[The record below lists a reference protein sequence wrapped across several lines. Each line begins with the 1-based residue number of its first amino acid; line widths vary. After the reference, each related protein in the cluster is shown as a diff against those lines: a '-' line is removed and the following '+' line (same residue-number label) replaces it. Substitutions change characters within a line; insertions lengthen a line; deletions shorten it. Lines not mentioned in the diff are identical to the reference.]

1 MLVNRWRRQW
11 RHLRLLRNRRHLLLL
26 WRHRWLLASSLL
38 RQKWFRTPKLLSL
51 YVIHHWRPLWH
62 KVLCLPMLFH
72 WGRSLGHKVL
82 SLGQLIHRRLSLRYE
97 LFRRTVKL
105 LLSMFHHLRGS
116 RWHELFWAIKLLLA
130 MFHHWRPTLHLMWM
144 LKGPRRNWW
153 WWQVH
158 GYRWLHKHL
167 LHSMLDMLDL
177 VARTRATKMCI
188 RLWQGWSPI
197 AFTTI
202 PLPFPRAYT
211 WITSLLVLKVD

>member
-1 MLVNRWRRQW
+1 
-11 RHLRLLRNRRHLLLL
+11 
-26 WRHRWLLASSLL
+26 
-38 RQKWFRTPKLLSL
+38 
-51 YVIHHWRPLWH
+51 
-62 KVLCLPMLFH
+62 MLFH

-82 SLGQLIHRRLSLRYE
+82 SLGQLIHRRLSLGHEVLSLAMLFEWYWSLGGKVLPLAMLLDRWWPLRYE